1 MMQSGYYNSIGA
13 MVTQFNKLDTV
24 TNNLAN
30 LNTAGFKQDKNIVG
44 DFMRLYEEKRNI
56 LPLDN
61 NTVEGSKFYNR
72 TMDRVPQV
80 VEQYTDY
87 AQGPIKQTE
96 NPLDLA
102 IKSKHNFFLIQNG
115 DQLQLS
121 RNGAFSVNEDG
132 FLVNKNGDYLLG
144 ADKNKISINT
154 NTRLDIDSDGL
165 IYQNNELSNELFI
178 ASVENTKKL
187 TKAGNGNFHIG
198 EQNIY
203 HNDTSGLIAS
213 GHLEQSNVNPIYS
226 MSELIVT
233 NRLLEMSQKAANSQ
247 MDDMN
252 NDAINKIASTK

>member
-1 MMQSGYYNSIGA
+1 MQSGYYSSIGA

-44 DFMRLYEEKRNI
+44 DFMNLYQEKRDI
-56 LPLDN
+56 LPLEN

-72 TMDRVPQV
+72 TMDRVPQI

-87 AQGPIKQTE
+87 GQGAIKQTD

-102 IKSKHNFFLIQNG
+102 IKSEHNFFLVQSG
-115 DQLQLS
+115 DKVQLS

-132 FLVNKNGDYLLG
+132 FLINKNGDFVLSSE
-144 ADKNKISINT
+144 KNKIAIEASSSLN
-154 NTRLDIDSDGL
+154 IDADGL
-165 IYQNNELSNELFI
+165 LYQDNQLSSRLFV
-178 ASVENTKKL
+178 ASVDNTKAL
-187 TKAGNGNFHIG
+187 TKAGNGNFDLNK
-198 EQNIY
+198 QKTY

-213 GHLEQSNVNPIYS
+213 GYLEQSNVNPIYS
-226 MSELIVT
+226 MSQLIVT

-252 NDAINKIASTK
+252 NDAINKVASTK